1 MNKSKA
7 EYAICNR
14 TDCVGIVWSTDL
26 GRIVVMDKPIDINGD
41 ISIHACGGM
50 GEAIVNVDLRNV
62 IMEILPK
69 EK

>member
-14 TDCVGIVWSTDL
+14 TECVGIVWNTDL

-41 ISIHACGGM
+41 ISIHECPMSG
-50 GEAIVNVDLRNV
+50 AITNIDLRNV